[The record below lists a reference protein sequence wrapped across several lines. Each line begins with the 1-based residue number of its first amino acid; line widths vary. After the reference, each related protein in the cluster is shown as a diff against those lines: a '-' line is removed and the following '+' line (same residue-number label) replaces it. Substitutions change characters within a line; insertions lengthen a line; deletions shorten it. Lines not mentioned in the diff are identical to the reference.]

1 MSEENR
7 PWPTEV
13 RLAKDRRTL
22 TVTFDSG
29 AAHAFPAEFL
39 RVLSP
44 SAEVQGH
51 NPDQKQTVPGKMNV
65 EIMGV
70 EPVGNYAVRLQ
81 FDDLHSTGIYSWDYF
96 LKLADEREELWSQ
109 YLNELEEKGLA
120 RAPARM

>member
-22 TVTFDSG
+22 TVTFDDG
-29 AAHAFPAEFL
+29 AAHAFAAEFL

-81 FDDLHSTGIYSWDYF
+81 FDDMHSTGIYSWDYF
-96 LKLADEREELWSQ
+96 LKLADEREDLWSQ
-109 YLNELEEKGLA
+109 YLEELKEKGLS
-120 RAPARM
+120 REPMRM